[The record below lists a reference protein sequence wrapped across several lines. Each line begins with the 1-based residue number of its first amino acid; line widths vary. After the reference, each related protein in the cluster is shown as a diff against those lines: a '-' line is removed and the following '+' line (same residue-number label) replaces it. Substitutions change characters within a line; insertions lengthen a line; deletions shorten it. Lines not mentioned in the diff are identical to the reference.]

1 MGRTWI
7 HQHLRAWTTSPN
19 ARIVMAA
26 VIHSRLG
33 LRAQKL
39 VPDRSLMVQKHRKWY
54 RHAIETLKIKP
65 TTSLEDCNKANM
77 TRTKMDQE
85 VQIWTWIWSLENR
98 IIKDGG
104 LYTIVIPST
113 SPHPT
118 PLKRRYE
125 GMMNSS
131 WIHILF
137 QQYFSYGKE
146 IRV

>member
-1 MGRTWI
+1 VIITK
-7 HQHLRAWTTSPN
+7 
-19 ARIVMAA
+19 ARGDIIGWV
-26 VIHSRLG
+26 
-33 LRAQKL
+33 
-39 VPDRSLMVQKHRKWY
+39 
-54 RHAIETLKIKP
+54 
-65 TTSLEDCNKANM
+65 LE
-77 TRTKMDQE
+77 R
-85 VQIWTWIWSLENR
+85 INR
-98 IIKDGG
+98 IIKDSG

-118 PLKRRYE
+118 PLERRYE